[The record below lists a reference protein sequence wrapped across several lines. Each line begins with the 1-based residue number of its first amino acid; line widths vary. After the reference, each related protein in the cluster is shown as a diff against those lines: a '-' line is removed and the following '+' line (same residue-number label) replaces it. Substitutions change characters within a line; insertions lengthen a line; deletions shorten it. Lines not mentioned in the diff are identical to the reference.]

1 MGIIRLY
8 EICPEAE
15 KAGTQNAVVTG
26 VTDNTAEVKQGSIFV
41 CVKGARFDG
50 AAAEM
55 LSKGAVMIVTDH
67 DIKCGKQLVTDNT
80 RLCLARL
87 LNSFYGKPS
96 EKLGLLAVT
105 GTNGKTTTAHFVKH
119 ILTTLGKKCGCVGT
133 AVRASLSRHST
144 ALLPYRERLFCILG
158 LEKW

>member
-15 KAGTQNAVVTG
+15 KAGVENAVVTG

-50 AAAEM
+50 HSAAAEM

-67 DIKCGKQLVTDNT
+67 DIKCGKQLVTSKMAA
-80 RLCLARL
+80 ARWFRAAAISVISL
-87 LNSFYGKPS
+87 L
-96 EKLGLLAVT
+96 
-105 GTNGKTTTAHFVKH
+105 
-119 ILTTLGKKCGCVGT
+119 
-133 AVRASLSRHST
+133 R
-144 ALLPYRERLFCILG
+144 
-158 LEKW
+158 